1 MKNII
6 IPPRLQEDDQ
16 VAVIAPSSPVKSSKL
31 KKAADSIT
39 ALGLIPVIYPSCSYS
54 DDLYDIDKIA
64 EQKTA
69 EENSAEI
76 PADVENEHIE
86 QNEQLY
92 RIKPP
97 DHLYTGSPNRPYLS
111 APDIV
116 RANDINNAFSDDNIK
131 GIFCVRG
138 GYGSLR
144 LAELI
149 DYDIVHNNPK
159 PFIGLSDIS
168 FLQLAF
174 LKKSSLA
181 TFHAPM
187 PSASYIE
194 HNDEFTMESLKKSL
208 LKDDYTTVI
217 NCRTVRSKNA
227 AGHIIASNLTMLYTL
242 LGTPFE
248 PDTSGCILFLED
260 INEPLYKID
269 RMLTALR
276 LAGKFE
282 ACSAIVFGYFTG
294 CCKTPADELILSSLM
309 EETAEAADCAALSG
323 LPFGHDFPCITLPT
337 GGFAE
342 ISGNTV
348 KITKQI

>member
-6 IPPRLQEDDQ
+6 IPPCLHENDH
-16 VAVIAPSSPVKSSKL
+16 VAIIAPSSPVKSSKL
-31 KKAADSIT
+31 KKAADSVT

-54 DDLYDIDKIA
+54 DDLYDIDKA
-64 EQKTA
+64 TEH
-69 EENSAEI
+69 NSAEEI
-76 PADVENEHIE
+76 SVRDSENEQIE
-86 QNEQLY
+86 QAECPL
-92 RIKPP
+92 RIKANR
-97 DHLYTGSPNRPYLS
+97 HLYNGNPNRPYLS
-111 APDIV
+111 APDII
-116 RANDINNAFSDDNIK
+116 RANDINNAFSDNDIK

-149 DYDIVHNNPK
+149 DYDIVRNNPK

-174 LKKSSLA
+174 LKQTSLA

-187 PSASYIE
+187 PSASYLE
-194 HNDEFTMESLKKSL
+194 HNDKFTMESLKKSL
-208 LKDDYTTVI
+208 LKEDYTTVI
-217 NCRTVRSKNA
+217 NCHTIRSKNTS
-227 AGHIIASNLTMLYTL
+227 GCIVASNLTMLYTL

-248 PDTSGCILFLED
+248 PDTAGCILFLED

-269 RMLTALR
+269 RMLTSLR
-276 LAGKFE
+276 LAKKFE
-282 ACSAIVFGYFTG
+282 TCAAIVFGYFTG
-294 CCKTPADELILSSLM
+294 CCKTPADELILASLM
-309 EETAEAADCAALSG
+309 EETAEAAGCAALSG
-323 LPFGHDFPCITLPT
+323 FPFGHDFPCITLPT

-348 KITKQI
+348 KITK